1 MPDVIDVSG
10 LDEKDIELLQLLAE
24 KLRTRPPRGQ
34 EGAKAAEPEKE
45 LVFATHPSDVIGAL
59 TREEIYE
66 DL

>member
-1 MPDVIDVSG
+1 MPEVIDVSG

-24 KLRTRPPRGQ
+24 KLRTRARQGPETTPAG
-34 EGAKAAEPEKE
+34 EPEEE
-45 LVFATHPSDVIGAL
+45 LSFATHPSDVIGPL

>member
-24 KLRTRPPRGQ
+24 KLRTRAQRGQ
-34 EGAKAAEPEKE
+34 EEAKAAEQEKE
-45 LVFATHPSDVIGAL
+45 LVFATHPSDVIGPL

>member
-24 KLRTRPPRGQ
+24 KLRTRAPRGQ
-34 EGAKAAEPEKE
+34 EAAKAAEPAKE
-45 LVFATHPSDVIGAL
+45 LGFATHPSDVIGAF